1 MKKLL
6 LNTNKI
12 VNNLIDIVKLLNFR
26 DAKSQNSESTINMSL
41 RLVCKHIMVNRFF
54 GGIALIFSLGT
65 FLMMIGAFTATALL
79 RFPGGIGAFYM
90 LCLGLLLAVFFKRL
104 LIPLLS
110 INKEKIA
117 LLIEQKYPSL
127 DNVLISSLQLT
138 KTQRNTQKIKYS
150 GQMVSMLVDEAAR
163 KLKQLD
169 LQSVVNK
176 KPLILGNTLL
186 IFSVLLFGTVYAF
199 HRSSLDKNIP
209 LLFGYL
215 SDSRGIGGEPFA
227 VSGVPVI
234 GDITVCYRYPLY
246 SGLETKTIYNTSGN
260 IKALK
265 GSEAQISAVSGR
277 PITSAK
283 IIYNES
289 TIIPLT
295 VENNKAMSGVLQVL
309 ENGSYCFE
317 IKDLSGRIT
326 RDPALYTVEVI
337 PDLPPETTVIAPAK
351 DLVVNEKDVVNLQYN
366 AKDDYGLAEISLVY
380 EVGNEKN
387 TRHLSHFDKR
397 QLLYNGTY
405 KWSLSE
411 LRLQPDDKVAYYI
424 EVKDNDTIS
433 GPKTGKSKTYYLEI
447 YSSRKKHQELIQLQ
461 ELLVKEALWLLSDD
475 LVNRIDDE
483 KCASKEYL
491 LMRQDIINERVS
503 VINRLFTDILVGMQ
517 EDAKAN
523 YSVYY
528 ALENLRK
535 KFRDVTE
542 QKQTAIQKAMLTV
555 AGNDVPLA
563 MLLELQVIQDRE
575 VTEVEDMILF
585 LNEMIQK
592 QKLDDV
598 IDTGNN
604 LIQSQNTL
612 EKLLNQMRETGDM
625 ELNEKALAELNN
637 IENAIRQMMMKLMQM
652 AQSEHMDEF
661 LNADAM
667 KGIEQDDIMG
677 DLNEMKNALKN
688 GDSETAI
695 EAAKRMLS
703 SLQKMMDQMN
713 SASQGL
719 TDSFYSD
726 TLKKMDKMMDNLSEL
741 ENKQRTLAE
750 KTEDLR
756 QDVQKRVSES
766 TNETLKSFFEKQE
779 KRIEEL
785 KQDIAGTK
793 EYLAKNELL
802 QEYLQTKQ
810 QLQQLQQFPGQRE
823 FPAGRFS
830 DLFENDNKSG
840 MSKEEPAKLSGLTR
854 KNAELNREINRDP
867 LQRDFLSID
876 KELPQTEETLQHLE
890 EMLKGR
896 EIEESLALAREIAG
910 DTNQWN
916 NRMQDS
922 IEMRKEAG
930 KERLSEEELK
940 TTKQI
945 DDAAKQSQ
953 KIVQDLESI
962 MKFLDEHQIAG
973 MTQEDQETLKKYAG
987 KQGEYKNETEE
998 LMEMLEQL
1006 ASQAPFMD
1014 EEASRQLEMASN
1026 SMSGAKQRLEGQ
1038 DISGAVIEE
1047 RESLYRLSEAK
1058 EGVQRAKEHIKQGMI
1073 GEGMPMPFRGSM
1085 MEGQVASTSEKVE
1098 IPSEDAYKAPK
1109 KFRQE
1114 ILDALKDGLPEKYR
1128 DLNKDYYQRL
1138 ID

>member
-1 MKKLL
+1 
-6 LNTNKI
+6 
-12 VNNLIDIVKLLNFR
+12 
-26 DAKSQNSESTINMSL
+26 
-41 RLVCKHIMVNRFF
+41 
-54 GGIALIFSLGT
+54 
-65 FLMMIGAFTATALL
+65 MIGAFTAAALL
-79 RFPGGIGAFYM
+79 RFPGGLGAFYM
-90 LCLGLLLAVFFKRL
+90 LCLGLLLVVFFKIL

-127 DNVLISSLQLT
+127 NNVLISSLQLT
-138 KTQRNTQKIKYS
+138 KKQRNTQKIKYS

-215 SDSRGIGGEPFA
+215 SDSSSIGGEPFA

-277 PITSAK
+277 PVTSAK

-289 TIIPLT
+289 AIIPLA

-317 IKDLSGRIT
+317 IKDLNGRIT

-337 PDLPPETTVIAPAK
+337 PDLPPETSVIAPAK

-366 AKDDYGLAEISLVY
+366 AKDDYGLAEISLAY

-387 TRHLSHFDKR
+387 TRHLSRFDKR
-397 QLLYNGTY
+397 QLFYNGTY

-424 EVKDNDTIS
+424 EAKDNDTIS

-447 YSSRKKHQELIQLQ
+447 YSSRKKHQELIKLQ

-517 EDAKAN
+517 EDVRAN

-542 QKQTAIQKAMLTV
+542 QKQTAIQKAMLAIV
-555 AGNDVPLA
+555 GNDVPLA

-726 TLKKMDKMMDNLSEL
+726 TMEKMDTMLDNLSEL

-756 QDVQKRVSES
+756 QEVQKRVSES

-779 KRIEEL
+779 KRIEGL

-793 EYLAKNELL
+793 KYLAKNELL

-810 QLQQLQQFPGQRE
+810 QLQQFSGQRE
-823 FPAGRFS
+823 IPASWFS

-840 MSKEEPAKLSGLTR
+840 MSKQESAKFSGLTR

-896 EIEESLALAREIAG
+896 EIAESLTLAREIAR
-910 DTNQWN
+910 DTNHWN

-922 IEMRKEAG
+922 IEMRKDAG
-930 KERLSEEELK
+930 KELLSEEELK
-940 TTKQI
+940 TKKQI

-973 MTQEDQETLKKYAG
+973 MTLEDQETLKKYAG
-987 KQGEYKNETEE
+987 KQEEYKNETEE

-1014 EEASRQLEMASN
+1014 EEANRQLEMASN

-1085 MEGQVASTSEKVE
+1085 MEGQVTSTSEKVE

>member
-26 DAKSQNSESTINMSL
+26 DAKSKSSESTINMSL

-54 GGIALIFSLGT
+54 GGIALVFSLGI
-65 FLMMIGAFTATALL
+65 FLMMIGAFTAAALL
-79 RFPGGIGAFYM
+79 HFPGGLGAFYM
-90 LCLGLLLAVFFKRL
+90 LCLGLLLVVFFKIL

-127 DNVLISSLQLT
+127 NNVLISSLQLT
-138 KTQRNTQKIKYS
+138 KTQRSTQKIKYS

-199 HRSSLDKNIP
+199 QRSSLDKNIP
-209 LLFGYL
+209 LLLGYL
-215 SDSRGIGGEPFA
+215 SGSIGGEPFA

-277 PITSAK
+277 PVTSAK

-289 TIIPLT
+289 TTIPLA

-317 IKDLSGRIT
+317 IKDLSGRII

-387 TRHLSHFDKR
+387 TRHLSRFDKR

-447 YSSRKKHQELIQLQ
+447 YSSRRKHQELIQLQ

-542 QKQTAIQKAMLTV
+542 QKQTAIQKAMLTIT
-555 AGNDVPLA
+555 GNDVPLA

-779 KRIEEL
+779 KRIAGL

-810 QLQQLQQFPGQRE
+810 QLQQFSGQRE
-823 FPAGRFS
+823 FPTSHFS

-896 EIEESLALAREIAG
+896 EIEESLALAREIAR
-910 DTNQWN
+910 DTNLWN

-922 IEMRKEAG
+922 LEMRKETG
-930 KERLSEEELK
+930 KEQLS
-940 TTKQI
+940 
-945 DDAAKQSQ
+945 
-953 KIVQDLESI
+953 
-962 MKFLDEHQIAG
+962 
-973 MTQEDQETLKKYAG
+973 
-987 KQGEYKNETEE
+987 GE
-998 LMEMLEQL
+998 
-1006 ASQAPFMD
+1006 
-1014 EEASRQLEMASN
+1014 
-1026 SMSGAKQRLEGQ
+1026 
-1038 DISGAVIEE
+1038 
-1047 RESLYRLSEAK
+1047 
-1058 EGVQRAKEHIKQGMI
+1058 
-1073 GEGMPMPFRGSM
+1073 
-1085 MEGQVASTSEKVE
+1085 
-1098 IPSEDAYKAPK
+1098 
-1109 KFRQE
+1109 
-1114 ILDALKDGLPEKYR
+1114 
-1128 DLNKDYYQRL
+1128 
-1138 ID
+1138 

>member
-1 MKKLL
+1 
-6 LNTNKI
+6 
-12 VNNLIDIVKLLNFR
+12 
-26 DAKSQNSESTINMSL
+26 
-41 RLVCKHIMVNRFF
+41 
-54 GGIALIFSLGT
+54 
-65 FLMMIGAFTATALL
+65 
-79 RFPGGIGAFYM
+79 
-90 LCLGLLLAVFFKRL
+90 
-104 LIPLLS
+104 
-110 INKEKIA
+110 
-117 LLIEQKYPSL
+117 
-127 DNVLISSLQLT
+127 
-138 KTQRNTQKIKYS
+138 
-150 GQMVSMLVDEAAR
+150 
-163 KLKQLD
+163 
-169 LQSVVNK
+169 
-176 KPLILGNTLL
+176 
-186 IFSVLLFGTVYAF
+186 
-199 HRSSLDKNIP
+199 
-209 LLFGYL
+209 
-215 SDSRGIGGEPFA
+215 
-227 VSGVPVI
+227 
-234 GDITVCYRYPLY
+234 
-246 SGLETKTIYNTSGN
+246 
-260 IKALK
+260 
-265 GSEAQISAVSGR
+265 
-277 PITSAK
+277 
-283 IIYNES
+283 
-289 TIIPLT
+289 
-295 VENNKAMSGVLQVL
+295 
-309 ENGSYCFE
+309 
-317 IKDLSGRIT
+317 
-326 RDPALYTVEVI
+326 
-337 PDLPPETTVIAPAK
+337 
-351 DLVVNEKDVVNLQYN
+351 
-366 AKDDYGLAEISLVY
+366 
-380 EVGNEKN
+380 
-387 TRHLSHFDKR
+387 
-397 QLLYNGTY
+397 
-405 KWSLSE
+405 
-411 LRLQPDDKVAYYI
+411 VAYYI
-424 EVKDNDTIS
+424 EAKDNDTIS

-447 YSSRKKHQELIQLQ
+447 YSSRKKHQELIKLQ

-517 EDAKAN
+517 EDVRAN

-542 QKQTAIQKAMLTV
+542 QKQTAIQKAMLAIV
-555 AGNDVPLA
+555 GNDVPLA

-726 TLKKMDKMMDNLSEL
+726 TMEKMDTMLDNLSEL

-756 QDVQKRVSES
+756 QEVQKRVSES

-779 KRIEEL
+779 KRIEGL

-793 EYLAKNELL
+793 KYLAKNELL

-810 QLQQLQQFPGQRE
+810 QLQQFSGQRE
-823 FPAGRFS
+823 IPASWFS

-840 MSKEEPAKLSGLTR
+840 MSKQESAKFSGLTR

-896 EIEESLALAREIAG
+896 EIAESLTLAREIAR
-910 DTNQWN
+910 DTNHWN

-922 IEMRKEAG
+922 IEMRKDAG
-930 KERLSEEELK
+930 KELLSEEELK
-940 TTKQI
+940 TKKQI

-973 MTQEDQETLKKYAG
+973 MTLEDQETLKKYAG
-987 KQGEYKNETEE
+987 KQEEYKNETEE

-1014 EEASRQLEMASN
+1014 EEANRQLEMASN

-1085 MEGQVASTSEKVE
+1085 MEGQVTSTSEKVE

>member
-26 DAKSQNSESTINMSL
+26 DAKSQSSASTINMSL

-54 GGIALIFSLGT
+54 GGIALVFSLGI
-65 FLMMIGAFTATALL
+65 FLLMIGAFTAAALL
-79 RFPGGIGAFYM
+79 RFPGGLGAFYM
-90 LCLGLLLAVFFKRL
+90 LCLGLLLVVFFKIL

-127 DNVLISSLQLT
+127 NNVLISSLQLT
-138 KTQRNTQKIKYS
+138 KKQRNTQKIKYS

-215 SDSRGIGGEPFA
+215 SDSSSIGGEPFA

-277 PITSAK
+277 PVTSAK

-289 TIIPLT
+289 AIIPLA

-317 IKDLSGRIT
+317 IKDLNGRIT

-337 PDLPPETTVIAPAK
+337 PDLPPETSVIAPAK

-366 AKDDYGLAEISLVY
+366 AKDDYGLAEISLAY

-387 TRHLSHFDKR
+387 TRHLSRFDKR
-397 QLLYNGTY
+397 QLFYNGTY

-424 EVKDNDTIS
+424 EAKDNDTIS

-447 YSSRKKHQELIQLQ
+447 YSSRKKHQELIKLQ

-517 EDAKAN
+517 EDVRAN

-542 QKQTAIQKAMLTV
+542 QKQTAIQKAMLAIV
-555 AGNDVPLA
+555 GNDVPLA

-661 LNADAM
+661 LNADAL

-726 TLKKMDKMMDNLSEL
+726 TMEKMDTMLDNLSEL

-756 QDVQKRVSES
+756 QEVQKRVSES

-779 KRIEEL
+779 KRIEGL

-793 EYLAKNELL
+793 KYLAKNELL

-810 QLQQLQQFPGQRE
+810 QLQQFSGQRE
-823 FPAGRFS
+823 IPASWFS

-840 MSKEEPAKLSGLTR
+840 MSKQESAKFSGLTR

-896 EIEESLALAREIAG
+896 EIAESLTLAREIAR
-910 DTNQWN
+910 DTNHWN

-922 IEMRKEAG
+922 IEMRKDAG
-930 KERLSEEELK
+930 KELLSEEELK

-973 MTQEDQETLKKYAG
+973 MTLEDQETLKKYAG
-987 KQGEYKNETEE
+987 KQEEYKNETEE

-1014 EEASRQLEMASN
+1014 EEANRQLEMASN

-1085 MEGQVASTSEKVE
+1085 MEGQVTSTSEKVE

>member
-1 MKKLL
+1 
-6 LNTNKI
+6 
-12 VNNLIDIVKLLNFR
+12 
-26 DAKSQNSESTINMSL
+26 
-41 RLVCKHIMVNRFF
+41 
-54 GGIALIFSLGT
+54 
-65 FLMMIGAFTATALL
+65 
-79 RFPGGIGAFYM
+79 
-90 LCLGLLLAVFFKRL
+90 
-104 LIPLLS
+104 
-110 INKEKIA
+110 
-117 LLIEQKYPSL
+117 
-127 DNVLISSLQLT
+127 
-138 KTQRNTQKIKYS
+138 
-150 GQMVSMLVDEAAR
+150 
-163 KLKQLD
+163 
-169 LQSVVNK
+169 
-176 KPLILGNTLL
+176 
-186 IFSVLLFGTVYAF
+186 
-199 HRSSLDKNIP
+199 
-209 LLFGYL
+209 
-215 SDSRGIGGEPFA
+215 

-277 PITSAK
+277 PVTSAK

-289 TIIPLT
+289 AIIPLA

-317 IKDLSGRIT
+317 IKDLNGRIT

-337 PDLPPETTVIAPAK
+337 PDLPPETSVIAPAK

-366 AKDDYGLAEISLVY
+366 AKDDYGLAEISLAY

-387 TRHLSHFDKR
+387 TRHLSRFDKR
-397 QLLYNGTY
+397 QLFYNGTY

-424 EVKDNDTIS
+424 EAKDNDTIS

-447 YSSRKKHQELIQLQ
+447 YSSRKKHQELIKLQ

-517 EDAKAN
+517 EDVRAN

-542 QKQTAIQKAMLTV
+542 QKQTAIQKAMLAIV
-555 AGNDVPLA
+555 GNDVPLA

-604 LIQSQNTL
+604 LLQSQNTL

-661 LNADAM
+661 LNADAL

-726 TLKKMDKMMDNLSEL
+726 TMEKMDTMLDNLSEL

-756 QDVQKRVSES
+756 QEVQKRVSES

-779 KRIEEL
+779 KRIEGL

-793 EYLAKNELL
+793 KYLAKNELL

-810 QLQQLQQFPGQRE
+810 QLQQFSGQRE
-823 FPAGRFS
+823 IPASWFS
-830 DLFENDNKSG
+830 DLFEND
-840 MSKEEPAKLSGLTR
+840 
-854 KNAELNREINRDP
+854 
-867 LQRDFLSID
+867 
-876 KELPQTEETLQHLE
+876 
-890 EMLKGR
+890 
-896 EIEESLALAREIAG
+896 
-910 DTNQWN
+910 
-916 NRMQDS
+916 
-922 IEMRKEAG
+922 
-930 KERLSEEELK
+930 
-940 TTKQI
+940 
-945 DDAAKQSQ
+945 
-953 KIVQDLESI
+953 
-962 MKFLDEHQIAG
+962 
-973 MTQEDQETLKKYAG
+973 
-987 KQGEYKNETEE
+987 
-998 LMEMLEQL
+998 
-1006 ASQAPFMD
+1006 
-1014 EEASRQLEMASN
+1014 
-1026 SMSGAKQRLEGQ
+1026 
-1038 DISGAVIEE
+1038 
-1047 RESLYRLSEAK
+1047 
-1058 EGVQRAKEHIKQGMI
+1058 
-1073 GEGMPMPFRGSM
+1073 
-1085 MEGQVASTSEKVE
+1085 
-1098 IPSEDAYKAPK
+1098 
-1109 KFRQE
+1109 
-1114 ILDALKDGLPEKYR
+1114 
-1128 DLNKDYYQRL
+1128 
-1138 ID
+1138 